1 MTGRKSPG
9 FLTSLLRERFKRD
22 GETCPERTNK
32 RIKQYDEVTARYR
45 DKPER
50 KAEQV
55 VRMVSESHKTR
66 SKLSTGLW

>member
-1 MTGRKSPG
+1 MP
-9 FLTSLLRERFKRD
+9 RENQQ
-22 GETCPERTNK
+22 EN
-32 RIKQYDEVTARYR
+32 KQYDEVTARYK

-66 SKLSTGLW
+66 IKLSTGLWE